1 MQGDVCFIIFT
12 INLAAF
18 MEMLVI
24 VKKVLVMAVNPGNAG
39 QMFLPYVCKN
49 VSDCCG

>member
-1 MQGDVCFIIFT
+1 
-12 INLAAF
+12 

-49 VSDCCG
+49 VSGCCG